1 MVIIGIIGLIINK
14 KIREGFFGR
23 FNTFGI
29 LDHYI
34 NSLGKGDQII
44 YWFHVSSHGEFLQTR
59 PVLLG
64 LKEIEPKIKII
75 VSFFS
80 TSRTVK
86 SNLFFNK
93 LFANLPPTFPS
104 PINPIFITTF

>member
-34 NSLGKGDQII
+34 KSLGKGDQII
-44 YWFHVSSHGEFLQTR
+44 YWFHVSSH
-59 PVLLG
+59 
-64 LKEIEPKIKII
+64 
-75 VSFFS
+75 
-80 TSRTVK
+80 
-86 SNLFFNK
+86 
-93 LFANLPPTFPS
+93 
-104 PINPIFITTF
+104 